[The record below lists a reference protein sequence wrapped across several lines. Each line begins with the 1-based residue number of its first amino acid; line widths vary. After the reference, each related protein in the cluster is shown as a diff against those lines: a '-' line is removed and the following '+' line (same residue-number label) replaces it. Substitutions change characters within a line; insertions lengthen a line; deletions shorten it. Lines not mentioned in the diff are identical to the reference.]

1 MRAPLRARLLWWVSL
16 MFVAW
21 MIWAETSFQTYDRSL
36 GQALSLTPAQLA
48 AIGGAFLLPYSLVQ
62 IPVGWLLDRWSVERL
77 LLLGAFTAAACSI
90 GFARAESW
98 NALLWHRFGLGLSCA
113 VAFPASGLLARRCL
127 PPHRF
132 ALAMGATDSLLGLG
146 AVVAV
151 LMPLLFGGLGWR
163 QQVLLQAIGLIALV
177 LVPLACLQQRTAM
190 APAAACA
197 ALSSQPA
204 PDRLVAPDRWTSCA
218 RRKVAHAAAVYAWA
232 GGLLFGLGQY
242 GLLSQLQHWGETL
255 MLNVTLLLSLG
266 LVAGMVLA
274 GALGGVSH
282 RRRTL
287 LLCGAL
293 LTALALGWLV
303 QGADLAWQRLMAGA
317 LFGLGLGP
325 CVLAFPMAETAAP
338 VGRTAMVVAMVNTA
352 GTFSGAVM
360 TLVSGWM
367 LQRAAQGE
375 PPLLLPI
382 YGALALMGVLLAL
395 AASRR

>member
-16 MFVAW
+16 VFVAW

-36 GQALSLTPAQLA
+36 GQDLTLTPAQLA

-62 IPVGWLLDRWSVERL
+62 IPVGWLLDRWPVERL
-77 LLLGAFTAAACSI
+77 LLLGAFTAAACSL

-113 VAFPASGLLARRCL
+113 VAFPASGLLARRSL
-127 PPHRF
+127 QPQRF
-132 ALAMGATDSLLGLG
+132 ALAMGATDSLLGFG

-151 LMPLLFGGLGWR
+151 LMPLLLGGLGWR

-190 APAAACA
+190 TSAAALAAGAAPA
-197 ALSSQPA
+197 
-204 PDRLVAPDRWTSCA
+204 RWTSRA
-218 RRKVAHAAAVYAWA
+218 RRTVAHAAAVYAWA

-274 GALGGVSH
+274 GALGGEPR

-287 LLCGAL
+287 LLCGAV
-293 LTALALGWLV
+293 LTALALGWLM
-303 QGADLAWQRLMAGA
+303 QGAADPSLRLLAGA

-325 CVLAFPMAETAAP
+325 CVLAFPMAEAAAP
-338 VGRTAMVVAMVNTA
+338 SGRTAMVVAMVNTA

-367 LQRAAQGE
+367 LQRAAQAE

-382 YGALALMGVLLAL
+382 YGALALLGVLLAL
-395 AASRR
+395 TASRR

>member
-16 MFVAW
+16 VFVAW

-132 ALAMGATDSLLGLG
+132 ALAMGATDSLLGFG
-146 AVVAV
+146 AVVSV

-274 GALGGVSH
+274 GALGGVPH

>member
-16 MFVAW
+16 VFVAW

-36 GQALSLTPAQLA
+36 GQDLTLTPAQLA
-48 AIGGAFLLPYSLVQ
+48 AIGGAFLLPYSLLQ
-62 IPVGWLLDRWSVERL
+62 IPVGWLLDRWPVERL
-77 LLLGAFTAAACSI
+77 LLLGAFTAAACSL

-113 VAFPASGLLARRCL
+113 VAFPASGLLARRSL
-127 PPHRF
+127 PPQRF
-132 ALAMGATDSLLGLG
+132 ALAMGATDSLLGFG
-146 AVVAV
+146 AAVAV
-151 LMPLLFGGLGWR
+151 LMPLLLGGLGWR

-190 APAAACA
+190 TSAAALA
-197 ALSSQPA
+197 AGAPQPA
-204 PDRLVAPDRWTSCA
+204 PNRQPAPARWTSRA
-218 RRKVAHAAAVYAWA
+218 RRTVAHAAAVYAWA

-274 GALGGVSH
+274 GVLGGEPR

-287 LLCGAL
+287 LLCGAV
-293 LTALALGWLV
+293 LTALALGWLI
-303 QGADLAWQRLMAGA
+303 QGAGDPWQRLLAGG

-325 CVLAFPMAETAAP
+325 CVLAFPMAEAAAP
-338 VGRTAMVVAMVNTA
+338 SGRTAMVVAMVNTA

-367 LQRAAQGE
+367 LQRAAQAE

-382 YGALALMGVLLAL
+382 YGALALVGVLLAWT
-395 AASRR
+395 ASRR